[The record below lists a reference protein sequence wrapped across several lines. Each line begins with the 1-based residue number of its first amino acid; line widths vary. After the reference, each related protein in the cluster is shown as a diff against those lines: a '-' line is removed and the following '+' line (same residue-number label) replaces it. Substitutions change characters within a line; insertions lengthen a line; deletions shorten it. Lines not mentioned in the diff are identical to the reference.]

1 MQPAAAACG
10 DSGPGPGEPS
20 GRAPCASAGQQQQE
34 PPRLLQ
40 ELGAF
45 VARALFCLAPVYL
58 AGSLGLSTS
67 WVLAGLGL
75 WMWWRWNRRGK
86 RSRLSA
92 AFGLLAEE
100 EKEAIH
106 QGIASQHLP
115 AWIHFP
121 DVERVEWLNKVLVQA
136 WPYFGTVMEKTLK
149 EKIEPKI
156 RAKNVHLKTCT
167 FTKIHFGEKCPK
179 INGVKTYTKE
189 IDSRQVIL
197 DLQISYI
204 GDCEIHMEV
213 SKFKG
218 GVKGIQLRGT
228 LRVILEPLITD
239 VPFFGAMTM
248 FFIQKPYL
256 EVNWA
261 GLTNL
266 LDAPGISLM
275 SDTIIQDLI
284 AARLVLPN
292 RITIPLKKNMKISH
306 LRFPIPYGVVR
317 VHLLEAENLVQKDHF
332 RGKSDPY
339 AILRVGLAQFRSK
352 TIQRNLNP
360 IWNEMSEFVV
370 HEVPGQDLEVDLYDE
385 DPDKDDFLG
394 SLLISLADVMNDTIV
409 DEWFPLSKTASGHL
423 HLKLEWLSLVTDQE
437 KLHED
442 KNGLATALLIV
453 YLDSAC
459 NLPKN
464 HFEYSNGEYGAK
476 KFKNQKYLKK
486 MDRDPSSYVQLTVGN
501 KTQKS
506 KTCNFSKDP
515 VWGQAFTFFV
525 HSAQSQSLHLEI
537 KDKDRENALGTLV
550 VSLSHLLKD
559 SEMTLDQKFQLDH
572 SGLDSFIKM
581 KLVLRVLC
589 IKEPD
594 PQSTYTGVNA
604 LKQVPVPAAEK
615 DGNQCK
621 NPLPSKA
628 EPSKMPHVSKDS
640 GVPESKETKEE
651 SSADLAG
658 SENPEGP
665 AVNETI
671 AELNAP
677 AGGHNLESQPLVTLP
692 TRTLEL
698 HAAPS
703 VASLGSLASSCF
715 ELDHS
720 NPNLL
725 NGTNLTAVLLG
736 EIQLTV
742 RYASL
747 RRSLIVMVN
756 SCRNLMP
763 ASNRGVDPYV
773 RVYLLPDKRWAS
785 RKKTTVKK
793 KTLNPY
799 YDEKFEF
806 FEALEE
812 VKKRTLD
819 VAVKNSK
826 QFISRERRELGKVL
840 IDLSKEDLIKGFSQW
855 YELTAKRLS
864 RR

>member
-1 MQPAAAACG
+1 
-10 DSGPGPGEPS
+10 
-20 GRAPCASAGQQQQE
+20 
-34 PPRLLQ
+34 
-40 ELGAF
+40 
-45 VARALFCLAPVYL
+45 VH
-58 AGSLGLSTS
+58 T
-67 WVLAGLGL
+67 
-75 WMWWRWNRRGK
+75 
-86 RSRLSA
+86 
-92 AFGLLAEE
+92 
-100 EKEAIH
+100 
-106 QGIASQHLP
+106 
-115 AWIHFP
+115 P

-136 WPYFGTVMEKTLK
+136 WPYFGTVMEKTFK

-167 FTKIHFGEKCPK
+167 FTKIHFGEK
-179 INGVKTYTKE
+179 
-189 IDSRQVIL
+189 L
-197 DLQISYI
+197 
-204 GDCEIHMEV
+204 H
-213 SKFKG
+213 
-218 GVKGIQLRGT
+218 GT

-239 VPFFGAMTM
+239 VPFFGALTM
-248 FFIQKPYL
+248 CFVQKPHL

-266 LDAPGISLM
+266 LDAPGISSM

-306 LRFPIPYGVVR
+306 LRFPIPY
-317 VHLLEAENLVQKDHF
+317 
-332 RGKSDPY
+332 
-339 AILRVGLAQFRSK
+339 
-352 TIQRNLNP
+352 
-360 IWNEMSEFVV
+360 FVV

-394 SLLISLADVMNDTIV
+394 SLLINLADVMNDRIV

-459 NLPKN
+459 NLP
-464 HFEYSNGEYGAK
+464 
-476 KFKNQKYLKK
+476 
-486 MDRDPSSYVQLTVGN
+486 
-501 KTQKS
+501 
-506 KTCNFSKDP
+506 TCNFSKDP

-537 KDKDRENALGTLV
+537 KDKDQENALGTLV

-581 KLVLRVLC
+581 KLVLRALC

-594 PQSTYTGVNA
+594 PQSNYTSVNA
-604 LKQVPVPAAEK
+604 LKQVILPAAEK
-615 DGNQCK
+615 GGNQCK
-621 NPLPSKA
+621 NPLPSKP

-640 GVPESKETKEE
+640 GVPESKEAKKE
-651 SSADLAG
+651 SNADLTE
-658 SENPEGP
+658 SENPAGP

-671 AELNAP
+671 TELNAP
-677 AGGHNLESQPLVTLP
+677 AGAQNLETQPLEPLP
-692 TRTLEL
+692 IRTLE
-698 HAAPS
+698 HNAAS
-703 VASLGSLASSCF
+703 RVASLGSLASSCF

-720 NPNLL
+720 YPNLL
-725 NGTNLTAVLLG
+725 K
-736 EIQLTV
+736 
-742 RYASL
+742 
-747 RRSLIVMVN
+747 
-756 SCRNLMP
+756 NLMP

-793 KTLNPY
+793 KTLNPH

-806 FEALEE
+806 FESLVE

-819 VAVKNSK
+819 VAVKNSMP
-826 QFISRERRELGKVL
+826 FISRERRELGKNIKLLLPTCQYPKKPLQQPAMSPIVGKHQLTWVTNSYSKNRLLRFNSNTGFRVAAVL
-840 IDLSKEDLIKGFSQW
+840 VCIRKKTRSTCGTLETNKFI
-855 YELTAKRLS
+855 
-864 RR
+864 

>member
-1 MQPAAAACG
+1 MEPAAPARGEPSG
-10 DSGPGPGEPS
+10 DSGPGQP
-20 GRAPCASAGQQQQE
+20 APCALAGQPP

-40 ELGAF
+40 ELGSFA
-45 VARALFCLAPVYL
+45 ARALFCLAPVYL
-58 AGSLGLSTS
+58 AGYLGLSTS
-67 WVLAGLGL
+67 WVLGGLLL
-75 WMWWRWNRRGK
+75 WSWWRRNRRGK

-100 EKEAIH
+100 KAAIQ
-106 QGIASQHLP
+106 QGMAGRQQLP
-115 AWIHFP
+115 AWVQFP

-136 WPYFGTVMEKTLK
+136 WPYFGTVLEKTFK
-149 EKIEPKI
+149 EKVEPKI

-179 INGVKTYTKE
+179 INGVKTYSKE

-197 DLQISYI
+197 DLQICYI

-218 GVKGIQLRGT
+218 GVKGIQLHGT
-228 LRVILEPLITD
+228 LRVILEPLMTD
-239 VPFFGAMTM
+239 VPFFGAVTM
-248 FFIQKPYL
+248 FFIQKPHL

-266 LDAPGISLM
+266 LDAPGISFM

-292 RITIPLKKNMKISH
+292 RITIPLKKNMKISQ
-306 LRFPIPYGVVR
+306 LRFPIPYGVVK

-332 RGKSDPY
+332 GGKSDPY

-360 IWNEMSEFVV
+360 IWNEIYEFVV

-394 SLLISLADVMNDTIV
+394 SLLISLADVMNDGIV
-409 DEWFPLSKTASGHL
+409 DEWFPLNKTARGHV
-423 HLKLEWLSLVTDQE
+423 HLKLEWFSLVTDQE

-464 HFEYSNGEYGAK
+464 LFEYSNGEYDAK

-501 KTQKS
+501 KIQKS

-525 HSAQSQSLHLEI
+525 HSACSQSLHLEI

-550 VSLSHLLKD
+550 VSLSRLLKD
-559 SEMTLDQKFQLDH
+559 SEMTLDQRFQLDH
-572 SGLDSFIKM
+572 SGLDSSIKM
-581 KLVLRVLC
+581 KLVMRVLC

-594 PQSTYTGVNA
+594 PESNHAGVNA

-615 DGNQCK
+615 GGNQCK
-621 NPLPSKA
+621 YPLPPKT
-628 EPSKMPHVSKDS
+628 ETSKMPHVSKDS
-640 GVPESKETKEE
+640 GMPESNEAKKE
-651 SSADLAG
+651 SNADLPG
-658 SENPEGP
+658 NKNPVGP
-665 AVNETI
+665 AGNETI
-671 AELNAP
+671 AKLNAP
-677 AGGHNLESQPLVTLP
+677 VGAHNLEPQPLVMLP
-692 TRTLEL
+692 TRISATPLLPTLLE
-698 HAAPS
+698 HNAAPS
-703 VASLGSLASSCF
+703 VASLGSLASSCC
-715 ELDHS
+715 ELNHS

-725 NGTNLTAVLLG
+725 NGTYLTAVPLG
-736 EIQLTV
+736 EIHLTM

-756 SCRNLMP
+756 DCRNLMP
-763 ASNRGVDPYV
+763 SSNRGVDPYV

-785 RKKTTVKK
+785 RKKTTVKR
-793 KTLNPY
+793 KTLDPH

-806 FEALEE
+806 FVSLEE

-819 VAVKNSK
+819 VAVKNSRP
-826 QFISRERRELGKVL
+826 FISRERRELGKVQ
-840 IDLSKEDLIKGFSQW
+840 IDLSKEDLIKGLSQ
-855 YELTAKRLS
+855 
-864 RR
+864 

>member
-1 MQPAAAACG
+1 MQPPAAAT
-10 DSGPGPGEPS
+10 PGEPR
-20 GRAPCASAGQQQQE
+20 GPAPCASAGQQQQE
-34 PPRLLQ
+34 PPWLLQ

-58 AGSLGLSTS
+58 AGSLGLSSS
-67 WVLAGLGL
+67 WVLAGLVL
-75 WMWWRWNRRGK
+75 WMWWRRNRRGK
-86 RSRLSA
+86 RARLSA
-92 AFGLLAEE
+92 ALGRLAEE
-100 EKEAIH
+100 EA
-106 QGIASQHLP
+106 AAARRRSVALQHLP
-115 AWIHFP
+115 AGVLSP

-167 FTKIHFGEKCPK
+167 FSRIHFGEKCPK

-189 IDSRQVIL
+189 TDSRQVVL

-213 SKFKG
+213 SKLKG
-218 GVKGIQLRGT
+218 GVKGIQLHGT

-239 VPFFGAMTM
+239 VPFFGALTM
-248 FFIQKPYL
+248 FFVQKPHL

-266 LDAPGISLM
+266 LDAPGISSM

-306 LRFPIPYGVVR
+306 LRFPVPYGVVR

-339 AILRVGLAQFRSK
+339 AILRVGLVQFRSK

-394 SLLISLADVMNDTIV
+394 SLLINLADVMNDRIV

-453 YLDSAC
+453 YLDSAF

-476 KFKNQKYLKK
+476 KLNQKYLKK

-501 KTQKS
+501 KIQKS
-506 KTCNFSKDP
+506 K
-515 VWGQAFTFFV
+515 
-525 HSAQSQSLHLEI
+525 
-537 KDKDRENALGTLV
+537 
-550 VSLSHLLKD
+550 
-559 SEMTLDQKFQLDH
+559 
-572 SGLDSFIKM
+572 
-581 KLVLRVLC
+581 VLC

-594 PQSTYTGVNA
+594 PQSNYTSVNA
-604 LKQVPVPAAEK
+604 LKQVPLLAAEK
-615 DGNQCK
+615 GGNQCK
-621 NPLPSKA
+621 NPLPSKP

-640 GVPESKETKEE
+640 GVPESKEAKKE
-651 SSADLAG
+651 SNADLTG
-658 SENPEGP
+658 SENPAGP
-665 AVNETI
+665 TINETI
-671 AELNAP
+671 TELNAP
-677 AGGHNLESQPLVTLP
+677 AGAQNLETQPLESLP
-692 TRTLEL
+692 TRTLE
-698 HAAPS
+698 HNAAPS
-703 VASLGSLASSCF
+703 VASLGSHASSCF

-720 NPNLL
+720 YPNLL

-747 RRSLIVMVN
+747 RQSLIVTVN

-793 KTLNPY
+793 KTLNPH

-806 FEALEE
+806 FESLEE

-819 VAVKNSK
+819 VAVKNSMP
-826 QFISRERRELGKVL
+826 FISRERRELGKVL

-855 YELTAKRLS
+855 YELIAKRRS

>member
-1 MQPAAAACG
+1 MQPAAAARG
-10 DSGPGPGEPS
+10 DSGPGAAAPGEPR
-20 GRAPCASAGQQQQE
+20 GRAPCAAGQQPQE
-34 PPRLLQ
+34 PPWLLQ

-58 AGSLGLSTS
+58 AGSLGLSSS
-67 WVLAGLGL
+67 WVLAGLVL
-75 WMWWRWNRRGK
+75 WMWWRRNRRGK
-86 RSRLSA
+86 RARLSA
-92 AFGLLAEE
+92 AFGRLAEE
-100 EKEAIH
+100 ERH
-106 QGIASQHLP
+106 QSVAFQHLP
-115 AWIHFP
+115 AWVHAP

-136 WPYFGTVMEKTLK
+136 WPYFGTVMEKTFK

-218 GVKGIQLRGT
+218 GVKGIQLHGT

-239 VPFFGAMTM
+239 VPFFGALTM
-248 FFIQKPYL
+248 CFVQKPHL

-266 LDAPGISLM
+266 LDAPGISSM

-339 AILRVGLAQFRSK
+339 AILRVGLVQFRSK

-394 SLLISLADVMNDTIV
+394 SLLINLADVMNDRIV

-476 KFKNQKYLKK
+476 KLNQKYLKK

-501 KTQKS
+501 KIQKS
-506 KTCNFSKDP
+506 K
-515 VWGQAFTFFV
+515 A
-525 HSAQSQSLHLEI
+525 
-537 KDKDRENALGTLV
+537 
-550 VSLSHLLKD
+550 
-559 SEMTLDQKFQLDH
+559 
-572 SGLDSFIKM
+572 
-581 KLVLRVLC
+581 LC

-594 PQSTYTGVNA
+594 PQSNYTSVNA
-604 LKQVPVPAAEK
+604 LKQVILPAAEK
-615 DGNQCK
+615 GGNQCK
-621 NPLPSKA
+621 NPLPSKP

-640 GVPESKETKEE
+640 GVPESKEAKKE
-651 SSADLAG
+651 SNADLTE
-658 SENPEGP
+658 SENPAGP

-671 AELNAP
+671 TELNAP
-677 AGGHNLESQPLVTLP
+677 AGAQNLETQPLEPLP
-692 TRTLEL
+692 IRTLE
-698 HAAPS
+698 HNAAS
-703 VASLGSLASSCF
+703 RVASLGSLASSCF

-720 NPNLL
+720 YPNLL

-756 SCRNLMP
+756 NCRNLMP

-793 KTLNPY
+793 KTLNPH

-806 FEALEE
+806 FESLEE

-819 VAVKNSK
+819 VAVKNSMP
-826 QFISRERRELGKVL
+826 FISRERRELGKVL

-855 YELTAKRLS
+855 YELIAERRS